1 MATPKTVNFTDLARS
16 VARGTDLAP
25 VYLLHG
31 EEGFYIDRLIK
42 LFENLVPEADRDFNL
57 YTLYGPETT
66 MATVHEVCRRFPMM
80 ADRQV
85 VVLKELQ
92 SVNANELNNLAPYLR
107 NPSPT
112 TVLVACFRGEKA
124 KGKEL
129 LDAAKTGGAVIFESK
144 KLKESA
150 VSGELSALL
159 KSKGL
164 NIEPK
169 GLELM
174 RDHVG
179 TDLSRLYNEVEKL
192 AVALPKGSMVTPE
205 VIQHHIGI
213 SKDFGATHHAHS
225 RLSHDLPPTRSTI
238 RFRQQYLLCSAN
250 SPTL

>member
-92 SVNANELNNLAPYLR
+92 SVNAN
-107 NPSPT
+107 
-112 TVLVACFRGEKA
+112 
-124 KGKEL
+124 
-129 LDAAKTGGAVIFESK
+129 
-144 KLKESA
+144 
-150 VSGELSALL
+150 
-159 KSKGL
+159 
-164 NIEPK
+164 
-169 GLELM
+169 
-174 RDHVG
+174 
-179 TDLSRLYNEVEKL
+179 
-192 AVALPKGSMVTPE
+192 
-205 VIQHHIGI
+205 
-213 SKDFGATHHAHS
+213 
-225 RLSHDLPPTRSTI
+225 
-238 RFRQQYLLCSAN
+238 
-250 SPTL
+250 